1 MQKITTC
8 LGFNDRAEEAVRFYT
23 TVFKNSKIL
32 NIAKWGDTGPG
43 RKGDVMAVD
52 FEIEGERFLAL
63 NGGPPF
69 TFTIGMSLMVHCKT
83 QDEIDYYWQK
93 LSEGG
98 RTDVC
103 GWLTDKF
110 GVSWQ
115 IVPTIIEK
123 VMDDKDAKRRDR
135 AMEVVLKSTKLV
147 IADIERAYEG
157 R

>member
-1 MQKITTC
+1 MQKIMTC
-8 LGFNDRAEEAVRFYT
+8 LGFNNRAEEAVRFYVS
-23 TVFKNSKIL
+23 VFKNSKIL
-32 NIAKWGDTGPG
+32 STSKWGDSGPG
-43 RKGDVMAVD
+43 PKGSVLAVT

-69 TFTIGMSLMVHCKT
+69 TFSIGMSLVVNCRT
-83 QDEIDYYWQK
+83 QEEIDFYWDK

-98 RTDVC
+98 EKGVC

-115 IVPTIIEK
+115 VAPVVIEE
-123 VMDDKDAKRRDR
+123 MLTDKDAQRRER
-135 AMEVVLKSTKLV
+135 VMQIVFNMKKPV
-147 IADIERAYEG
+147 IAELQRAYDG